1 MALENALTDQD
12 DNVRAQAISSLA
24 HREGAGAVAAIQEA
38 LHDKSIDVR
47 VMAVDGI
54 VNDKALL
61 EQAANDSDE
70 IVKSLAIEKLKALNQ
85 SN

>member
-1 MALENALTDQD
+1 
-12 DNVRAQAISSLA
+12 
-24 HREGAGAVAAIQEA
+24 
-38 LHDKSIDVR
+38 
-47 VMAVDGI
+47 MAVDGI